1 MKIVLS
7 ESSKLK
13 RRRMNKVN
21 LQMTVMSWSLE
32 FIAGLVCLGVNFN
45 PESSPDLIS
54 IMVIFDACLSFIII
68 PSTYIFNDEVRKRG
82 IIAEGWYIGVRGHMD
97 SNSVGPAPNND
108 SMKMKPSRRQ
118 QQILIP
124 TISGDIC
131 NKNVRHNLKLSK
143 SRLRLKN
150 NGSKELL
157 G

>member
-82 IIAEGWYIGVRGHMD
+82 IIAEGWYLGIRGRVV
-97 SNSVGPAPNND
+97 SNSVGLTSNND
-108 SMKMKPSRRQ
+108 SIKMKPRSRQ
-118 QQILIP
+118 QQIPIR

-131 NKNVRHNLKLSK
+131 GKT
-143 SRLRLKN
+143 
-150 NGSKELL
+150 SKE
-157 G
+157 